1 MEAILISECQLQY
14 FLCVLS
20 LSYKVCVLQ
29 SLTGFPIASLICTGR
44 NIPLQ
49 AKQIN

>member
-20 LSYKVCVLQ
+20 LSYK
-29 SLTGFPIASLICTGR
+29 SLICTGR
-44 NIPLQ
+44 NIPVQ
-49 AKQIN
+49 AKEIN